1 MAGARGKH
9 ASGATSLQYD
19 AAEASP
25 FDQRNIVR
33 KLRLI
38 VASAVAVI
46 AALAFTSIAAAQN
59 PHFIRASSGLTNSGA
74 LTATFKI
81 AGLGDNETISVTLS
95 AQATAQYACFNRGG
109 NHPEATNKETVS
121 GPVSATGLFTSG
133 QNGQVNGSLTA
144 GPPSPGDFSCPPG
157 QNLVLTFVQYT
168 GVTLTAVTAEG
179 TITATLANQTFGAL
193 V

>member
-1 MAGARGKH
+1 
-9 ASGATSLQYD
+9 
-19 AAEASP
+19 
-25 FDQRNIVR
+25 VR

-38 VASAVAVI
+38 AMLAI
-46 AALAFTSIAAAQN
+46 AAIAAMAFASTAVAQN
-59 PHFIRASSGLTNSGA
+59 PHFIRAASGLTNSGA

-81 AGLGDNETISVTLS
+81 AGLGDNETIAVTLS

-121 GPVSATGLFTSG
+121 GPVSATGNFTSG

-144 GPPSPGDFSCPPG
+144 QPPGPGGFSCPPG
-157 QNLVLTFVQYT
+157 QNLVLTFVSYT

-179 TITATLANQTFGAL
+179 TISTSLADQTFGAP